1 MPPLPDRST
10 RSTRSARQRQ
20 RPAREAI
27 LAATRDLLLQHGAR
41 AVSIRRV
48 AERSGYSAPTI
59 YHHFG
64 DKSGLVDTV
73 LDGHFAEALAVM
85 RAVPQGQDTARYLR
99 ELALAFFRFA
109 VENPDHYRLLAVPRE
124 RDDDLLPSA
133 EAARELVKR
142 ALAQLAVDG
151 SLASPDVEAAF
162 QVTWAV
168 LHGLISLHI
177 DRPEVEPS
185 RNLVDLAFDMVEQGL
200 LRREVLP

>member
-1 MPPLPDRST
+1 MSSLPDRST
-10 RSTRSARQRQ
+10 RSARRRQ
-20 RPAREAI
+20 TPARDAI
-27 LAATRDLLLQHGAR
+27 LAATRALLVQQGAR
-41 AVSIRRV
+41 GVSIRRV

-73 LDGHFAEALAVM
+73 IDAHFAKALAVM
-85 RAVPQGQDTARYLR
+85 RAVPHGQDKARYLR

-124 RDDDLLPSA
+124 QDADLLPSA

-142 ALAQLAVDG
+142 VLAQLAGEG
-151 SLASPDVEAAF
+151 SLASPDVEAVF

-177 DRPEVEPS
+177 DRPLKIELSE
-185 RNLVDLAFDMVEQGL
+185 NLVTLAFDMVEHSL
-200 LRREVLP
+200 LRREALP

>member
-1 MPPLPDRST
+1 MRP
-10 RSTRSARQRQ
+10 RQT
-20 RPAREAI
+20 PARDAI

-41 AVSIRRV
+41 GVSIRRI

-64 DKSGLVDTV
+64 DKNGLVDTV
-73 LDGHFAEALAVM
+73 LDAHFAKALAVM
-85 RAVPQGQDTARYLR
+85 RGVPHGQDTARYLR

-109 VENPDHYRLLAVPRE
+109 IENPDHYRLLAVPRE
-124 RDDDLLPSA
+124 QDADLLPSA

-142 ALAQLAVDG
+142 VLARLAEDG

-177 DRPEVEPS
+177 DRPEVELS
-185 RNLVDLAFDMVEQGL
+185 ENLVELAFDMVEHGL
-200 LRREVLP
+200 LRKEVLP